1 MHRKKGAG
9 REKGT
14 EGVMTDPERL
24 EGHQSHLIHP
34 VHFTEGQVV
43 AQGETGTP
51 PRSFRKSVKLQ
62 SSHFTPLDPPNHWLD
77 GSPAPKWIPT
87 NVFL

>member
-14 EGVMTDPERL
+14 EGVMTDPECL

-43 AQGETGTP
+43 AQREMGTP
-51 PRSFRKSVKLQ
+51 PRLFRKSDLPHSMGEPWLWLQ
-62 SSHFTPLDPPNHWLD
+62 LQ
-77 GSPAPKWIPT
+77 
-87 NVFL
+87 